1 MVETVWCT
9 QCGAV
14 VPSTDR
20 FCLQCGAENVE
31 FDDTQTT
38 SDDTQT
44 IPVPNGRHDHSR
56 RSLLVAFV
64 VTAVLIVAFAGI
76 GIHRLTSPSRA
87 SEAVG
92 SASVPASPQRTVAT
106 STPATTTIPVEP
118 APSSA
123 PATTQAPTQAPGPEL
138 EALAALNEQ
147 RAADLPTTPLD
158 GQWVAQLSSKYDGIY
173 DPLQTSAS
181 GSHTFHNVDILA
193 EYQHLQGLD
202 LGGAPLTLLLS
213 TDYGQKQTV
222 SGQALWVTF
231 ALPGLNSA
239 SEVQSWCSTYFAPL
253 TGPALADTCTPT
265 QLYPPS

>member
-64 VTAVLIVAFAGI
+64 VTAVLMVAFAGV

-106 STPATTTIPVEP
+106 STSATQTIPVE
-118 APSSA
+118 
-123 PATTQAPTQAPGPEL
+123 PATTQAPTQAPDPEL
-138 EALAALNEQ
+138 AAFATLNQQ
-147 RAADLPTTPLD
+147 RAADLPTTPFD
-158 GQWVAQLSSKYDGIY
+158 GQWVAQLSSKYDGIS

-202 LGGAPLTLLLS
+202 LGRAPLTLLLS
-213 TDYGQKQTV
+213 TDYGQK
-222 SGQALWVTF
+222 
-231 ALPGLNSA
+231 
-239 SEVQSWCSTYFAPL
+239 
-253 TGPALADTCTPT
+253 
-265 QLYPPS
+265 